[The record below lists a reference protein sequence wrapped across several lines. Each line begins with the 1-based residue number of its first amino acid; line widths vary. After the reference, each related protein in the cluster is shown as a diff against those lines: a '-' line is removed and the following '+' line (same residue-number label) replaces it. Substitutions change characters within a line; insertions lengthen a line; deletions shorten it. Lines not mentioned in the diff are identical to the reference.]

1 MIDLILTS
9 SSEGPATLFTRN
21 FRVHS
26 GIPIGLYEGGPRS
39 PVALIYGDISENMLR
54 EFSEHYSAII
64 AIPSLEDDEIPE
76 KPFHYETMTVKAPI
90 LAKLQ
95 VIEREGF
102 NAFVK
107 TFEGGALVLKGH
119 TKNIL
124 TLIFTADLIKATI
137 RILSGELELNSGT
150 DNYGRHKP
158 APESVINAPAVS
170 LHFNLIENAVHYVY
184 RKINSPLLYIPRWPK
199 SAPLA
204 LFLSHDVDV
213 VRKWTIKRSI
223 YELLLSI
230 GDLSHFKSS
239 RFTDTISSVFN
250 ALRGRDPYWMFDE
263 LLFMESSNGF
273 KSTWFFAPFGGEY
286 QKRENDFDPVF
297 RRKASEITDM
307 IRRIIDNNCEF
318 ALHGTRKAFLNSK
331 ALKAQIDSYESRIG
345 LKIQGVRNHYLMF
358 KHGKTFESVSEAGL
372 LYDATLGFSDRPG
385 FRNGIASPFFP
396 FPVSHPAGKITEI
409 PLNFMDTVFLHA
421 DDGSDGAIRRIT
433 EAYLYAKAAGGLFSV
448 LIHPGNMDQSEIPDL
463 AQFYRSF
470 LPRCRLDQAY
480 SMTGIELYKWWT
492 AREKV
497 LKAFEFSTNMW
508 RIKGVEIPQEM
519 DFAIIAQDIRTLKFS
534 IEGVK
539 GSSELNHE
547 KLIIR
552 PDSVDPEKGITFIKK
567 E

>member
-9 SSEGPATLFTRN
+9 PAEGPATLFTRN

-39 PVALIYGDISENMLR
+39 LVALVYGDISGKMLR
-54 EFSEHYSAII
+54 AFSEHYSAII
-64 AIPSLEDDEIPE
+64 AIPSMEDDNIPE
-76 KPFHYETMTVKAPI
+76 KPYHYETMTVKAPI

-95 VIEREGF
+95 TIDRQGF
-102 NAFVK
+102 KAFVK
-107 TFEGGALVLKGH
+107 TFESGVLVLEGL
-119 TKNIL
+119 TDNIL
-124 TLIFTADLIKATI
+124 TFIFTADLIKATI
-137 RILSGELELNSGT
+137 RILSGELELNTGFDS
-150 DNYGRHKP
+150 YGRHKP
-158 APESVINAPAVS
+158 ASESVITAPAVS
-170 LHFNLIENAVHYVY
+170 LHFNLIEQVIRYAY
-184 RKINSPLLYIPRWPK
+184 RKINQPLLYIPRWPK

-213 VRKWTIKRSI
+213 VRKWTTKRAL
-223 YELLLSI
+223 YELCHSMAYL
-230 GDLSHFKSS
+230 FRFRSS
-239 RFTDTISSVFN
+239 KLVETILSVFN
-250 ALRGRDPYWMFDE
+250 ALRGIDPYWLFDE

-273 KSTWFFAPFGGEY
+273 KSTWFFSPFGGEY
-286 QKRENDFDPVF
+286 QKRENDIDPIL
-297 RRKASEITDM
+297 RRKASEITGM
-307 IRRIIDNNCEF
+307 IRRIVDNNCEF
-318 ALHGTRKAFLNSK
+318 ALHGTRKAFLDSK
-331 ALKAQIDSYESRIG
+331 ALESQIDSYENRIG

-358 KHGKTFESVSEAGL
+358 RHGKTLESVSEAGL
-372 LYDATLGFSDRPG
+372 LYDSTLGFSDRPG
-385 FRNGIASPFFP
+385 FRNGVASPFFP
-396 FPVSHPAGKITEI
+396 FPSSHPAGKIVEI

-448 LIHPGNMDQSEIPDL
+448 LIHPGNMDKSEIPDL

-480 SMTGIELYKWWT
+480 SMTGIELCKWWT

-497 LKAFEFSTNMW
+497 LKTIEFSNNIW
-508 RIKGVEIPQEM
+508 RIKGIRIPEYM
-519 DFAIIAQDIRTLKFS
+519 DFAIVARNIRTMKFS

-547 KLIIR
+547 RLIIR

-567 E
+567 

>member
-1 MIDLILTS
+1 MIDLILTDL
-9 SSEGPATLFTRN
+9 SEGPATIFTRN

-26 GIPIGLYEGGPRS
+26 GIPIGLYEDGPRS
-39 PVALIYGDISENMLR
+39 PVVLVYGDISENMLR
-54 EFSEHYSAII
+54 ELSEHYSAII
-64 AIPSLEDDEIPE
+64 AIPSLENDEIPE
-76 KPFHYETMTVKAPI
+76 NPCHYETMTVKAPI

-95 VIEREGF
+95 TIRREGF
-102 NAFVK
+102 NTFVN
-107 TFEGGALVLKGH
+107 TFEGGALVLEGH
-119 TKNIL
+119 TDNVL

-137 RILSGELELNSGT
+137 RILSGELELDSGM
-150 DNYGRHKP
+150 DNHGRHKP

-170 LHFNLIENAVHYVY
+170 FHFNLIEHIIHYAY
-184 RKINSPLLYIPRWPK
+184 RKINLPLLYIPRWPR

-213 VRKWTIKRSI
+213 VRKWTTKRSI

-230 GDLSHFKSS
+230 SELFRFKSS
-239 RFTDTISSVFN
+239 RLTNTISSIFN
-250 ALRGRDPYWMFDE
+250 TMRGIDPYWMFDE
-263 LLFMESSNGF
+263 LFFMESSNGF

-297 RRKASEITDM
+297 RRKASEITSM

-318 ALHGTRKAFLNSK
+318 ALHGTRRAFLDSK
-331 ALKAQIDSYESRIG
+331 ALKSQIDSYESRIG
-345 LKIQGVRNHYLMF
+345 LKIQGIRNHYLMF
-358 KHGKTFESVSEAGL
+358 RHGKTFESVSAAGL

-396 FPVSHPAGKITEI
+396 FPVSHPAGKIAEI
-409 PLNFMDTVFLHA
+409 PLNFMDTIFLHA
-421 DDGSDGAIRRIT
+421 DDGPDAIIRRIT

-448 LIHPGNMDQSEIPDL
+448 LIHPGNMDQLEIPNL
-463 AQFYRSF
+463 VQFYRSF

-497 LKAFEFSTNMW
+497 LKILEFSPNMW
-508 RIKGVEIPQEM
+508 RIKGVEIPEYM
-519 DFAIIAQDIRTLKFS
+519 DFALVAQNIRTLKFS

-539 GSSELNHE
+539 GSSELNRE